1 MEVTTVLG
9 SPRKEGNTAKVLDLF
24 EELMAQQGHEI
35 DRINVVDYE
44 VKGCLGCQ
52 TCRKVRYDPGCK
64 QQDDAVGLFERIIA
78 SDAVVYATPLYTYG
92 FTAQMKALI
101 DRQYCL
107 VTGYG
112 SPEYT
117 SLLRGKRTALLVTCG
132 GPVEG
137 NADLIQEAFERE
149 GQYQQWNI
157 VGKYV
162 VPFCTTPDALGDKAM
177 ETAKQMTRD
186 IVGGQ
191 MRITTPYC

>member
-1 MEVTTVLG
+1 MKVTTVLG
-9 SPRKEGNTAKVLDLF
+9 SPREKGNTATVLDLF
-24 EELMAQQGHEI
+24 EKLMVQQGHKV
-35 DRINVVDYE
+35 DRINIMDYE
-44 VKGCLGCQ
+44 VNGCLGCE
-52 TCRKVRYDPGCK
+52 TCRKVRHEPRCR
-64 QQDDAVGLFERIIA
+64 QQDDAVRIFERIIA
-78 SDAVVYATPLYTYG
+78 SEAVVYATPLYTYG

-117 SLLRGKRTALLVTCG
+117 SLLKGKRTALLVTCG
-132 GPVEG
+132 GPIEG

-186 IVGGQ
+186 IVGAQIGEK
-191 MRITTPYC
+191 

>member
-9 SPRKEGNTAKVLDLF
+9 SPRKEGNTAAVLDLF
-24 EELMAQQGHEI
+24 EKLLAQEGHNV
-35 DRINVVDYE
+35 DRINIVDHE

-52 TCRKVRYDPGCK
+52 ACREVRYEPGCK
-64 QQDDAVGLFERIIA
+64 QQDDAVGILERIIA
-78 SDAVVYATPLYTYG
+78 SDAVIYASPLYTYG

-112 SPEYT
+112 SPDYT
-117 SLLRGKRTALLVTCG
+117 SLLKGKRTALLVTCG
-132 GPVEG
+132 GPVEK
-137 NADLIQEAFERE
+137 NADLIQEAFDRE
-149 GQYQQWNI
+149 AQYQQWNV

-162 VPFCTTPDALGDKAM
+162 VPFCTTPDALGDKAI

-191 MRITTPYC
+191 VRITIP